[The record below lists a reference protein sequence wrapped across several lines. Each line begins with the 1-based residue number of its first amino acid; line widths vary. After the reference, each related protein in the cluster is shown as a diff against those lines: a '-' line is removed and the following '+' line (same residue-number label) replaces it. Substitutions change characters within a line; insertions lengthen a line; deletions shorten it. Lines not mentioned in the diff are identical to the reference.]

1 MSVRVF
7 RNAED
12 VYLTGAGNT
21 PCLRWERVD
30 GRWRSLPADLP
41 DDAERIGPDDVPGD
55 LREELLAFV
64 VRAPPRGGGGGPEGD

>member
-7 RNAED
+7 RDRED
-12 VYLTGAGNT
+12 VYLTGAGST

-64 VRAPPRGGGGGPEGD
+64 VRADAMGAAARTFGN